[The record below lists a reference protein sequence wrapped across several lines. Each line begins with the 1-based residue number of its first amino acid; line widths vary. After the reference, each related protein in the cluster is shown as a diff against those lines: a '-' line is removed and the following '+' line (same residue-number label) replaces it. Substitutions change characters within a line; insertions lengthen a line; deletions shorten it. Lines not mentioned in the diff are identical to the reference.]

1 MTSVLLIE
9 RSGDFRGELA
19 KRHDLTVV
27 TSGKQA
33 CALSPSAY
41 ALIVLD
47 TISLRTP
54 GERIARAVKNH
65 FGAVPLVHLA
75 PAQSGKSGALSPADV
90 VLAEPVSTR
99 KLHNVVLRL
108 LAEQGG
114 DEHLLRYGHFAVDVA
129 RRVLIVNGSEL
140 PLTPKL
146 ARLLEVFLRNPGE
159 TLERRMLMESVWH
172 TDYMGDTRTLDVHV
186 RWIRRA
192 IERDPSAPRYLITVR
207 GVGYRFDLPA
217 ITEGAAD

>member
-1 MTSVLLIE
+1 MTSILLIE
-9 RSGDFRGELA
+9 RSGDFRTELA

-27 TSGKQA
+27 TSGRQA
-33 CALSPSAY
+33 CTLSPSAY

-54 GERIARAVKNH
+54 GERIARALKNH
-65 FGAVPLVHLA
+65 FIGVPLVHLA
-75 PAQSGKSGALSPADV
+75 PPQAGKSGALSPADV
-90 VLAEPVSTR
+90 VLTAPVSMR
-99 KLHNVVLRL
+99 KLHNLLLRL

-114 DEHLLRYGHFAVDVA
+114 NDHLLQYGHFAVDIM
-129 RRVLIVNGSEL
+129 RRVLIVNGTEL

-159 TLERRMLMESVWH
+159 TLERQMLMKSVWH
-172 TDYMGDTRTLDVHV
+172 TEYLGDTRTLDVHV

-192 IERDPSAPRYLITVR
+192 IEHDPSAPRYLITVR
-207 GVGYRFDLPA
+207 GVGYRFDMPPIA
-217 ITEGAAD
+217 EAAAV